1 MVRSSNVTTKCTSV
15 WTAATAP
22 TPNTTTTTTT
32 TDVAMTRILEICC
45 VAELPT
51 MPNHIQPFGDLRSA
65 GADPTDYLVKLAR
78 DFEYEDRREDSG
90 DPWFKKDE

>member
-22 TPNTTTTTTT
+22 TPNTTTTTT